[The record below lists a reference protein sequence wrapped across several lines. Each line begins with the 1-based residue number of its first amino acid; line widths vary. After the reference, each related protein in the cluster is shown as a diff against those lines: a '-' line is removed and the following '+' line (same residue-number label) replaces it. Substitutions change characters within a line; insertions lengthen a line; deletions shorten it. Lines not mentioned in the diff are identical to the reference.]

1 MHITYD
7 IEKYLEHAHNCRL
20 LNKGPQCAR
29 PKVTEP
35 LGHNRASESHIAN
48 YSSGAA
54 GTPH

>member
-7 IEKYLEHAHNCRL
+7 IEKYLEHAHNCSL
-20 LNKGPQCAR
+20 LKRGPQCAR

-35 LGHNRASESHIAN
+35 LGQNQASESQIAN

-54 GTPH
+54 GTPN